1 VEVVRFTVLDPAQHY
16 HHPIKITPWGLSV
29 WRGA

>member
-1 VEVVRFTVLDPAQHY
+1 MRFTVLDQREHY
-16 HHPIKITPWGLSV
+16 HLPVKITPWGLSV